1 MNLILLLLRTSWLT
15 VVLAVLTG
23 LLSGAS
29 STGLVALTNTALTNS
44 RWSEQQLLV
53 SFIILCFTLLTANLC
68 SQILLA
74 RISQGAIF
82 NLRIY
87 LSRRILA
94 SPLRKLEEVGIASLL
109 ATLTDDVQSVSFLL
123 SRLPF
128 ICTNLAI
135 VVSCLIYLSWLSLS
149 VFWLMLIVLIVAV
162 VSVELLIAKGQNM
175 FSLARQEQDYLFKHF
190 RTITEGVKEL
200 KLHQNRQQ
208 NFLNQ
213 DLISTAEASRKYTI
227 KAFTTFSFASSWGLM
242 NLFIALGIIVFI
254 VPKIVVTNPEI
265 LSGYALITIYLILPL
280 NAVINTF
287 PEFSKAAIAL
297 AKIDSLGLSLAAET
311 KEKEVRSFVNPQ
323 NSWKSLQILDT
334 THSYH
339 NEKEESNFTLGPI
352 NLTIQPGELIF
363 IVGGNGSGK
372 STLAKLI
379 TGLYTPESG
388 IICLD
393 KQPISDDNRGWY
405 RQHFAV
411 VFADFYLF
419 ERLVGLEQP
428 KLEKQAQNY
437 LSKLQLERKV
447 KIKEGKLSTTALS
460 QGQRKRLALL
470 NAYLED
476 RPIYL
481 FDEWASD
488 QDPVFKDIFYT
499 QLLQELKNRGKTLL
513 VISHDDHYFYLAD
526 RIIKLDYGQVEY
538 DNYQREGTG
547 NGEWGT
553 DSRF

>member
-1 MNLILLLLRTSWLT
+1 MNLIYLLLRTSWLT

-29 STGLVALTNTALTNS
+29 STGLVALTNTALTNNS
-44 RWSEQQLLV
+44 RWSEQQLLI
-53 SFIILCFTLLTANLC
+53 SFIVLCFTLLITNFC

-74 RISQGAIF
+74 RLSQSAVF
-82 NLRIY
+82 DLRIY

-94 SPLRKLEEVGIASLL
+94 SPLRRLEEIGIASLL
-109 ATLTDDVQSVSFLL
+109 ATLTDDVQSVSLIL

-135 VVSCLIYLSWLSLS
+135 VVSCLIYLSWLSLA
-149 VFWLMLIVLIVAV
+149 VFWLMLVVLIVAV
-162 VSVELLIAKGQNM
+162 VSSELLIAKGQKM
-175 FSLARQEQDYLFKHF
+175 FSLAREEQDKLFQHF
-190 RTITEGVKEL
+190 RTITEGIKEL
-200 KLHQNRQQ
+200 KLHQPRQEA
-208 NFLNQ
+208 FFNQ
-213 DLISTAEASRKYTI
+213 DLVTTANASRRYTI
-227 KAFTTFSFASSWGLM
+227 KAFTTFSIASSWGLM
-242 NLFIALGIIVFI
+242 NLFIALGIIVFL
-254 VPKIVVTNPEI
+254 VPNLVETTPEI
-265 LSGYALITIYLILPL
+265 LSGYALVTIYLILPL
-280 NAVINTF
+280 NAVINAL
-287 PEFSKAAIAL
+287 PDFSKAAIAL

-311 KEKEVRSFVNPQ
+311 KEKEVSNLASPQ
-323 NSWKSLQILDT
+323 NSWQHLQLT
-334 THSYH
+334 NTAHNYH
-339 NEKEESNFTLGPI
+339 NEKEDSRFTLGSI
-352 NLTIQPGELIF
+352 NLTIKAGELVF

-379 TGLYTPESG
+379 TGLYSPESG
-388 IICLD
+388 VIYLD
-393 KQPISDDNRGWY
+393 KQPIGDHNRGWY

-428 KLEKQAQNY
+428 EFEKQAQKF
-437 LSKLQLERKV
+437 LKTLQLEHKV
-447 KIKEGKLSTTALS
+447 KINSGKLSTTALS

-488 QDPVFKDIFYT
+488 QDPLFREIFYT

-513 VISHDDHYFYLAD
+513 VISHDDHYFHLAD

-538 DNYQREGTG
+538 DNYQR
-547 NGEWGT
+547 
-553 DSRF
+553 